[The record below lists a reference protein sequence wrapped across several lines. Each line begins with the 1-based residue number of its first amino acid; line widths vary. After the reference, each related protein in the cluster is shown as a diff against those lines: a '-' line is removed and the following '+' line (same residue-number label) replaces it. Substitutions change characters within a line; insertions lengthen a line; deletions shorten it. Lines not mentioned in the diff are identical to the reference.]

1 MKRIIFLLLAAVALS
16 AAAQNVT
23 VSAVDRPAAEVFRSI
38 VGQTGMN
45 FVYSSDL
52 LAGVKVTVDVKDK
65 PLRKALDIIFKDT
78 GIEYK
83 IKGRNVVLKKK
94 HVAKEKPRPVN
105 APKFEVATPS
115 ADKSTL
121 LEEIVVVSRLES
133 PAVETAEIGARKM
146 TEAQIRNTPVL
157 FGENDVIKAL
167 QTQPGVAEGT
177 EGMAGMYVH
186 GGNADENLY
195 MLDNVPLYQ
204 VNHFG
209 GLFSAFNSDIIRY
222 VDFFKS
228 SFPAKYD
235 GRLSSFMDVRTRN
248 GSSDGHHG
256 SARIGLTS
264 GAFNI
269 SGPIGSRTSYLVGL
283 RRSWFDVLS
292 VPALALINSGEQE
305 EIRFHYYF
313 MDLNAKVSH
322 RFSDK
327 ATGFVSVYFGDD
339 YLKTG
344 SKDKDSESFGGWL
357 YDEKYNFHWGNL
369 VAQAGLNYRFSPEM
383 SAEFTAAYTRYF
395 SGIRRHEVEKMK
407 DSESIDDTDAYSRT
421 DNNINDWI
429 FRADFDWHVSENSRL
444 RYGANYVRHSFL
456 PSRTFRSNR
465 VGDALVESR
474 DSTNAYGANEFNIYA
489 EDDLSLGQN
498 IRLNAGVHASL
509 FYIDGKTKGGV
520 SPRLSV
526 NWRPKADLSFKG
538 AYSRTVQYVHQ
549 LSSTY
554 LSLPTDQW
562 IPITGSF
569 KPQAADKIAAGAYWQ
584 PDGGTYAFSVEAYW
598 KWMHNLVD
606 YRDEYYLRPPLEMW
620 NERIVA
626 GRGTAKGIDVKVEKV
641 FGKLTGHIA
650 YSLAWADRTFAG
662 KNGGH
667 TFPARFD
674 NRHSINILLNWKVS
688 DKVQLNASWTGRSG
702 NRFTLLPQMWQTP
715 DFDGFD
721 SYYSEDAPLRAPV
734 NNYRLPFYHRLDL
747 SCTVNNSRGYWTFS
761 LYNAYC
767 HMNTIG
773 VRRAWR
779 DVRVNG
785 STVSR
790 PVFQKIKLLPI
801 IPSISYTWLF

>member
-1 MKRIIFLLLAAVALS
+1 MKRIIFLILAAVALS

-83 IKGRNVVLKKK
+83 IKGRSVVLKKK
-94 HVAKEKPRPVN
+94 RAAKEKPRPVN

-235 GRLSSFMDVRTRN
+235 GRLSSFVDVRTRN

-344 SKDKDSESFGGWL
+344 SKAKDSESYGG
-357 YDEKYNFHWGNL
+357 
-369 VAQAGLNYRFSPEM
+369 
-383 SAEFTAAYTRYF
+383 
-395 SGIRRHEVEKMK
+395 
-407 DSESIDDTDAYSRT
+407 
-421 DNNINDWI
+421 
-429 FRADFDWHVSENSRL
+429 
-444 RYGANYVRHSFL
+444 
-456 PSRTFRSNR
+456 
-465 VGDALVESR
+465 
-474 DSTNAYGANEFNIYA
+474 
-489 EDDLSLGQN
+489 
-498 IRLNAGVHASL
+498 
-509 FYIDGKTKGGV
+509 
-520 SPRLSV
+520 
-526 NWRPKADLSFKG
+526 
-538 AYSRTVQYVHQ
+538 
-549 LSSTY
+549 
-554 LSLPTDQW
+554 
-562 IPITGSF
+562 
-569 KPQAADKIAAGAYWQ
+569 
-584 PDGGTYAFSVEAYW
+584 
-598 KWMHNLVD
+598 
-606 YRDEYYLRPPLEMW
+606 
-620 NERIVA
+620 
-626 GRGTAKGIDVKVEKV
+626 
-641 FGKLTGHIA
+641 
-650 YSLAWADRTFAG
+650 
-662 KNGGH
+662 
-667 TFPARFD
+667 
-674 NRHSINILLNWKVS
+674 
-688 DKVQLNASWTGRSG
+688 
-702 NRFTLLPQMWQTP
+702 
-715 DFDGFD
+715 
-721 SYYSEDAPLRAPV
+721 
-734 NNYRLPFYHRLDL
+734 
-747 SCTVNNSRGYWTFS
+747 
-761 LYNAYC
+761 
-767 HMNTIG
+767 
-773 VRRAWR
+773 
-779 DVRVNG
+779 
-785 STVSR
+785 
-790 PVFQKIKLLPI
+790 
-801 IPSISYTWLF
+801 

>member
-1 MKRIIFLLLAAVALS
+1 MKRIIFLILAAVALS

-83 IKGRNVVLKKK
+83 IKGRSVVLKKK
-94 HVAKEKPRPVN
+94 RAAKEKPRPVN

-235 GRLSSFMDVRTRN
+235 GRLSSFVDVRTRN

-344 SKDKDSESFGGWL
+344 SKDKDSESYGGWL

-395 SGIRRHEVEKMK
+395 SGIRRHEVEKLK
-407 DSESIDDTDAYSRT
+407 DSESIDETDAYSRT

-465 VGDALVESR
+465 VGDAFVESR

-489 EDDLSLGQN
+489 EDDLSLGQHV
-498 IRLNAGVHASL
+498 RLNAGVHASL

-526 NWRPKADLSFKG
+526 NWRPRTDLSFKG

-549 LSSTY
+549 LSQSY
-554 LSLPTDQW
+554 ISLPTDQW
-562 IPITGSF
+562 VPVTGNF
-569 KPQAADKIAAGAYWQ
+569 KPQTADKISIGAYRCIGSDW
-584 PDGGTYAFSVEAYW
+584 TVSAEAYW
-598 KWMHNLVD
+598 KWMHNLVE
-606 YRDEYYLRPPLEMW
+606 YRTDYYLAPAWQTDRRFTSG
-620 NERIVA
+620 N
-626 GRGTAKGIDVKVEKV
+626 GSAKGVD
-641 FGKLTGHIA
+641 FKLSKESGHISGHLG
-650 YSLAWADRTFAG
+650 YSLLWADRHFAER
-662 KNGGH
+662 NGGRPY
-667 TFPARFD
+667 PARND
-674 NRHSINILLNWKVS
+674 NRHKINLLLQWQINDIWS
-688 DKVQLNASWTGRSG
+688 MGASWTGMSG
-702 NRFTLLPQMWQTP
+702 NRVTLPIQVWESP
-715 DFDGFD
+715 IISDWSADV
-721 SYYSEDAPLRAPV
+721 PLDTDV

-747 SCTVNNSRGYWTFS
+747 SFTRQTRRGYWTFS

-767 HMNTIG
+767 NMN
-773 VRRAWR
+773 VVAVLRNWR
-779 DVRVNG
+779 HD
-785 STVSR
+785 R
-790 PVFQKIKLLPI
+790 PRFQQLHLLPI
-801 IPSISYTWLF
+801 IPSFSYTQ